1 MIPWVQVYSNLPQHP
16 KIGRLADELGQ
27 SKDVE
32 QETVAVGIVVSLWT
46 WAIQNAYTGDLSG
59 VSDRAI
65 ARACGWRKDAGKLVT
80 ALISAGWLDEDRHIH
95 DWEEYSVLL
104 LAQEDNRR
112 EKTAERVRR
121 YRNRQRIVTDDDA
134 YSDDS
139 VTGNADDTECN
150 ALQTRYGNVTD
161 TPCNAPTIPNH
172 TIPNLTKPKDI
183 VSGGGDAR
191 AREDDPPKNVDKGNK
206 GARSRDEAK
215 EEILAKLRSGDPK
228 RDDLVRRIQ
237 LGDWDDAPETLRTEI
252 TQITADAFRSFC
264 GRAPTDMDRAAVLRF
279 VTEDGRVDGDRR
291 DLMLYALEAANKAGK
306 PGQWAYIN
314 GVLGKLIARGV
325 RTLEQAQDY
334 DDFPWAREQ

>member
-95 DWEEYSVLL
+95 DWEEYSMLL
-104 LAQEDNRR
+104 IDAEDNRKKNDR
-112 EKTAERVRR
+112 DRAKR
-121 YRNRQRIVTDDDA
+121 YRDRKRDA
-134 YSDDS
+134 SRDGNGDASAESDVS
-139 VTGNADDTECN
+139 VQQNH
-150 ALQTRYGNVTD
+150 
-161 TPCNAPTIPNH
+161 APTIPYH
-172 TIPNLTKPKDI
+172 TIPYQTIPKEI

-215 EEILAKLRSGDPK
+215 EEILTKLRSGDPK

-237 LGDWDDAPETLRTEI
+237 LGDWDDAPEALRTEI

-279 VTEDGRVDGDRR
+279 VTEDGRVDSDRR